1 MSNIIDNEATIIK
14 GRCRLIND
22 HFQNFKT
29 YGIPHAQLII
39 ADPPY
44 NLGKNAYASNPAWYN
59 DGDNK
64 NGESELAG
72 KEFFDTDKDFRP
84 AEFMHFCSQMLVKEP
99 KQGATDAD
107 IEDGKA
113 ESINDKA
120 GSKRKSKAPCMIL
133 FCAFEQLHYYIELG
147 ERYGFKHNIPLVF
160 RKNFSAQV
168 LKANMKV
175 VGNCEYG
182 LILYKDKLPKFNNNG
197 QMIFNCFDWVR
208 DNATPKVHPTQKPV
222 PLLERLIEIFTDPD
236 DVVIDP
242 CAGSGTTLRA
252 AIQKGRKAYGFEI
265 KKNFFADARDKVL
278 RNMQPSLF

>member
-1 MSNIIDNEATIIK
+1 MIEMNNEAEIIK

-72 KEFFDTDKDFRP
+72 REFFDTDKDFRP

-99 KQGATDAD
+99 KTGVTDDEIENSSGGAA
-107 IEDGKA
+107 
-113 ESINDKA
+113 SNDKA
-120 GSKRKSKAPCMIL
+120 GSRKKSKAPCMIL
-133 FCAFEQLHYYIELG
+133 FCAFEQLHYYIDLG
-147 ERYGFKHNIPLVF
+147 KRYGFMHYIPLVF

-182 LILYKDKLPKFNNNG
+182 LILYKNRLPKFNNDG
-197 QMIFNCFDWVR
+197 QMIFNCFDWPR
-208 DNATPKVHPTQKPV
+208 DSTTPKVHPTQKPV
-222 PLLERLIEIFTDPD
+222 QLLERLIEIFTDPD
-236 DVVIDP
+236 DVVIDH

-265 KKNFFADARDKVL
+265 KKNFFYDARDKVL
-278 RNMQPSLF
+278 KSFQMSLF

>member
-1 MSNIIDNEATIIK
+1 MKKVE
-14 GRCRLIND
+14 LFND
-22 HFQNFKT
+22 HFQNFKV

-44 NLGKNAYASNPAWYN
+44 NLGKNAYASNPAWYV

-64 NGESELAG
+64 NGESKLANS
-72 KEFFDTDKDFRP
+72 EFFDTDKDFRP

-99 KQGATDAD
+99 KQGISENDAD
-107 IEDGKA
+107 GSTPPAVEKI
-113 ESINDKA
+113 
-120 GSKRKSKAPCMIL
+120 GSKIKSKAPCMVL

-147 ERYGFKHNIPLVF
+147 ERYGFKHYIPLVF

-168 LKANMKV
+168 LKANMKI

-182 LILYKDKLPKFNNNG
+182 LVLYKDKLPKFNNDG

-208 DNATPKVHPTQKPV
+208 DTKDVPKIHPTQKPIA
-222 PLLERLIEIFTDPD
+222 LLERLIEIFTDRG

-242 CAGSGTTLRA
+242 CAGSGSALRA
-252 AIQKGRKAYGFEI
+252 AANCGRRAYGFEI
-265 KKNFFADARDKVL
+265 KKDFFNLAQNKMLKVFD
-278 RNMQPSLF
+278 QKLF

>member
-1 MSNIIDNEATIIK
+1 MNNEVEIIK
-14 GRCRLIND
+14 GRCKLIND

-44 NLGKNAYASNPAWYN
+44 NLGKNAYASNPAWYK

-99 KQGATDAD
+99 KTG
-107 IEDGKA
+107 ISEEEA
-113 ESINDKA
+113 EKV
-120 GSKRKSKAPCMIL
+120 GGRVKSKAPCMIL
-133 FCAFEQLHYYIELG
+133 FCAFEQLHYYIDLG
-147 ERYGFKHNIPLVF
+147 KRYGFMHYIPLVF

-182 LILYKDKLPKFNNNG
+182 LILYKDKLPKFNNDG
-197 QMIFNCFDWVR
+197 SMIFNCFDWVR
-208 DNATPKVHPTQKPV
+208 DNTTPKVHPTQKPV
-222 PLLERLIEIFTDPD
+222 PLLERLIEIFSDKN

-242 CAGSGTTLRA
+242 CCGSGSTLRA
-252 AIQKGRKAYGFEI
+252 AVQKGRKAYGFEI
-265 KKNFFADARDKVL
+265 KKDFFALARDKVL
-278 RNMQPSLF
+278 SRFEQSLF

>member
-1 MSNIIDNEATIIK
+1 MINEAEIVK
-14 GRCRLIND
+14 GKCRLIND
-22 HFQNFKT
+22 HFQNFKS

-44 NLGKNAYASNPAWYN
+44 NLGKNAYASNPAWYK

-99 KQGATDAD
+99 KTGISEDEMGGA
-107 IEDGKA
+107 EDV
-113 ESINDKA
+113 EKA
-120 GSKRKSKAPCMIL
+120 GSRVKSKAPCMIL
-133 FCAFEQLHYYIELG
+133 FCAFEQLHYYIDLG
-147 ERYGFKHNIPLVF
+147 QRYGFKHYIPLVF

-197 QMIFNCFDWVR
+197 QMIMNCFDWVR
-208 DNATPKVHPTQKPV
+208 DTQTPKVHPTQKPV
-222 PLLERLIEIFTDPD
+222 PLLERLIEIFTDPG
-236 DVVIDP
+236 DVIIDP
-242 CAGSGTTLRA
+242 CCGSGSTLRA
-252 AIQKGRKAYGFEI
+252 AIQKNRKAYGFEI
-265 KKNFFADARDKVL
+265 KKDFFNAAKDKVL
-278 RNMQPSLF
+278 RRFQLSLFT